1 MQLILEK
8 PFVPEPDFA
17 LSKEGR
23 KQGNEGRMEEET
35 KEGGRRKLNESIYD
49 YKSIYLCVYKSAHL

>member
-35 KEGGRRKLNESIYD
+35 KEGGREEKAE
-49 YKSIYLCVYKSAHL
+49 